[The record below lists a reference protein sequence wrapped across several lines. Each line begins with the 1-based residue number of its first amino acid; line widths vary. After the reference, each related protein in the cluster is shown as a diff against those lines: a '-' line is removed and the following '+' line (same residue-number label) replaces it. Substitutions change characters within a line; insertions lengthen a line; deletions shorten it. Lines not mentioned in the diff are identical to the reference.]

1 MRAHKLL
8 EAVST
13 ADFDGTRQME
23 TPELRISHKY
33 LVVHPRP
40 RGEQDR
46 SSATARPTHTMCV
59 ECVLSQMPERAST
72 SISVLVAITE
82 RARVAA
88 TEADTAACG
97 VPILCE
103 SSE

>member
-46 SSATARPTHTMCV
+46 SSAT
-59 ECVLSQMPERAST
+59 
-72 SISVLVAITE
+72 
-82 RARVAA
+82 
-88 TEADTAACG
+88 
-97 VPILCE
+97 
-103 SSE
+103 